1 MNPASANDGAF
12 IATTYFDD
20 PVGYVRDV
28 LQAEPDIWQVE
39 ALTAVKENK
48 RFAASSGHGVG
59 KTAYVAW
66 VIHWFISTRPNPQIV
81 VTANTKNQLDS
92 KTWRELSKWNQ
103 KALNGH
109 WFEVKATRM
118 ELRDAPETW
127 FASAIP
133 WTEHN
138 SESFAGTHE
147 EHVLIIFDEASAIAD
162 IIWDVSE
169 GAMTTAG
176 ARWVALGN
184 PTKNTGRFREC
195 WGRFRHRWHTM
206 KIDSRTAKM
215 ADQAQIAEWIADYG
229 EDSDFVRVRVKG
241 EFPKSSSAQLVSS
254 SLVDAAKLY
263 KAVGFEKLPLILGV
277 DVARF
282 GDDQTVICARRG
294 RKVYPLSKFR
304 ELDTMQVA
312 GQVAA
317 AIKKLNPA
325 LVNIDIGAMGAGVVD
340 RLREQGFDVRG
351 VNFGGEPIDKLKY
364 ANKRAEMWGEM
375 NEWLGEGGE
384 LPDDY
389 ELQQDLIGPE
399 YSYTSSQQLLLE
411 KKESM
416 KKRGLPSPD
425 CGDALALTF
434 ASPIS
439 ATATNHQPIEQ
450 IVPDENGIYF

>member
-1 MNPASANDGAF
+1 MKHESANDGVF
-12 IATTYFDD
+12 IAAMYFND

-28 LQAEPDIWQVE
+28 LQAEPDTWQILALE
-39 ALTAVKENK
+39 AVRDNK
-48 RFAASSGHGVG
+48 RVAGASGHGIG
-59 KTAYVAW
+59 KTAFVAW
-66 VIHWFISTRPNPQIV
+66 IVHWFMATRPNPQVV

-92 KTWRELSKWNQ
+92 KTWRELAKWNQ

-118 ELRDAPETW
+118 ELKDSPATW
-127 FASAIP
+127 FATAIP

-147 EHVLIIFDEASAIAD
+147 EHVLIVFDEASAIAD
-162 IIWDVSE
+162 VIWDVSE

-176 ARWVALGN
+176 SRWVVLGN
-184 PTKNTGRFREC
+184 PTRNTGRFREC

-206 KIDSRTAKM
+206 QVDSRKAKM
-215 ADQAQIAEWIADYG
+215 ADQTQIAEWIADYG

-254 SLVDAAKLY
+254 EHVDAAVTY
-263 KAVGFEKLPLILGV
+263 RAVGFEKLPLILGV

-294 RKVYPLSKFR
+294 RKVYALEKYR

-312 GQVAA
+312 GHVAA
-317 AIKKLNPA
+317 AIKKLKPA

-351 VNFGGEPIDKLKY
+351 INFGASPTDKVKY

-375 NEWLGEGGE
+375 AAWLKEAAE
-384 LPDDY
+384 IPDDQ
-389 ELQQDLIGPE
+389 ELKQDLIGPE
-399 YSYTSSQQLLLE
+399 YTYTSSQQLLLE

-416 KKRGLPSPD
+416 KRRGLPSPD
-425 CGDALALTF
+425 CADALALTF
-434 ASPIS
+434 ASPVSDQQANTEIY
-439 ATATNHQPIEQ
+439 QPE
-450 IVPDENGIYF
+450 PDQDGLYF

>member
-1 MNPASANDGAF
+1 MPNEAEDGLF
-12 IATTYFDD
+12 IASTYFED

-28 LQAEPDIWQVE
+28 LQAEPDTWQIE
-39 ALTAVKENK
+39 ALNAVRDNK
-48 RFAASSGHGVG
+48 RVAGASGHGIG
-59 KTAYVAW
+59 KTAFVAW
-66 VIHWFISTRPNPQIV
+66 IIHWFMATRPNPQVV

-92 KTWRELSKWNQ
+92 KTWRELAKWNQ

-118 ELRDAPETW
+118 ELKDSPETW

-147 EHVLIIFDEASAIAD
+147 EHVLVVFDEASAIAD
-162 IIWDVSE
+162 VIWDVVE
-169 GAMTTAG
+169 GAMTTPG

-184 PTKNTGRFREC
+184 PTRNTGRFREC

-206 KIDSRTAKM
+206 QVDSRKAKM
-215 ADQAQIAEWIADYG
+215 ADQTQIAEWIADYG

-241 EFPKSSSAQLVSS
+241 EFPKSSSAQLISS
-254 SLVDAAKLY
+254 ALVDAAVEY
-263 KAVGFEKLPLILGV
+263 KAVGYEKLPLILGV

-312 GQVAA
+312 GHVAA
-317 AIKKLNPA
+317 AIKTLKPA

-340 RLREQGFDVRG
+340 RLREQGYDVRG
-351 VNFGGEPIDKLKY
+351 VNFGGQPVDKIKF
-364 ANKRAEMWGEM
+364 ANKRAEMWGDAL
-375 NEWLGEGGE
+375 EWLKEGGD

-389 ELQQDLIGPE
+389 ELKQDLIGPE

-416 KKRGLPSPD
+416 KRRGLSSPD
-425 CGDALALTF
+425 CADAFALTF
-434 ASPIS
+434 AAAVSD
-439 ATATNHQPIEQ
+439 TAGYPAIEQ
-450 IVPDENGIYF
+450 LQPDQDGIYF

>member
-1 MNPASANDGAF
+1 MPNGAEDGLF
-12 IATTYFDD
+12 IASTYFED

-28 LQAEPDIWQVE
+28 LQAEPDTWQIE
-39 ALTAVKENK
+39 ALNAVRDHK
-48 RFAASSGHGVG
+48 RVAGASGHGIG
-59 KTAYVAW
+59 KTAFVAW
-66 VIHWFISTRPNPQIV
+66 IIHWFMATRPNPQVV

-92 KTWRELSKWNQ
+92 KTWRELAKWNQ

-118 ELRDAPETW
+118 ELKDSPETW

-147 EHVLIIFDEASAIAD
+147 EHVLVVFDEASAIAD
-162 IIWDVSE
+162 VIWDVVE
-169 GAMTTAG
+169 GAMTTPG

-184 PTKNTGRFREC
+184 PTRNTGRFREC

-206 KIDSRTAKM
+206 QVDSRKAKM
-215 ADQAQIAEWIADYG
+215 ADQTQIAEWIADYG

-241 EFPKSSSAQLVSS
+241 EFPKSSSAQLISS
-254 SLVDAAKLY
+254 ALVDAAVEY
-263 KAVGFEKLPLILGV
+263 KAVGYEKLPLILGV

-282 GDDQTVICARRG
+282 GDDQSVICARRG

-312 GQVAA
+312 GHVAA
-317 AIKKLNPA
+317 AIRTLKPA

-340 RLREQGFDVRG
+340 RLREQGYDVRG
-351 VNFGGEPIDKLKY
+351 VNFGGQPVDKIKF
-364 ANKRAEMWGEM
+364 ANKRAEMWGEAL
-375 NEWLGEGGE
+375 EWLKEGGD

-389 ELQQDLIGPE
+389 ELKQDLIGPE

-416 KKRGLPSPD
+416 KRRGLSSPD
-425 CGDALALTF
+425 CADAFALTF
-434 ASPIS
+434 AAAVSD
-439 ATATNHQPIEQ
+439 TAGYPAIEQ
-450 IVPDENGIYF
+450 VQPDQDGIYF

>member
-1 MNPASANDGAF
+1 MQPAVSDGF
-12 IATTYFDD
+12 YIASQYFAD

-28 LQAEPDIWQVE
+28 LQAEPDEWQIK
-39 ALTAVKENK
+39 ALNAVRDEK
-48 RFAASSGHGVG
+48 RVAGASGHGIG
-59 KTAYVAW
+59 KTAFVAW
-66 VIHWFISTRPNPQIV
+66 IIHWFMATRPHPQVV

-92 KTWRELSKWNQ
+92 KTWRELAKWNQ
-103 KALNGH
+103 RALNGH

-118 ELRDAPETW
+118 ELKDSPDTW

-147 EHVLIIFDEASAIAD
+147 EHVLIVFDEASAIAD
-162 IIWDVSE
+162 IIWDVVE

-184 PTKNTGRFREC
+184 PTRNTGRFREC

-206 KIDSRTAKM
+206 QVDSRNAKM
-215 ADQAQIAEWIADYG
+215 ADQAQIKEWIADYG

-241 EFPKSSSAQLVSS
+241 EFPKSSSAQLISS
-254 SLVDAAKLY
+254 AHVDAAMLY
-263 KAVGFEKLPLILGV
+263 KAVGYEKLPLIIGV

-312 GQVAA
+312 GQVAKV
-317 AIKKLNPA
+317 ILKQKPA

-351 VNFGGEPIDKLKY
+351 INFGGEPTDKVKY
-364 ANKRAEMWGEM
+364 ANKRAEMWGETAA
-375 NEWLGEGGE
+375 WLKEGGE
-384 LPDDY
+384 LPDDQ
-389 ELQQDLIGPE
+389 ELRQDLIGPE

-411 KKESM
+411 KKEAM
-416 KKRGLPSPD
+416 KRRGLSSPD
-425 CGDALALTF
+425 CADALALTF
-434 ASPIS
+434 ASPVLD
-439 ATATNHQPIEQ
+439 TAGYGEIQQAQPDQ
-450 IVPDENGIYF
+450 DGLYF

>member
-1 MNPASANDGAF
+1 MPLETAGDGAY
-12 IATTYFDD
+12 IATKYYAD

-28 LQAEPDIWQVE
+28 LQAEPDVWQLE
-39 ALTAVKENK
+39 ALETVQNK
-48 RFAASSGHGVG
+48 KRMAAASGHGIG
-59 KTAYVAW
+59 KTAFVAW
-66 VIHWFISTRPNPQIV
+66 VVHWFMATRPHPQVV

-92 KTWRELSKWNQ
+92 KTWRELAKWNQ

-118 ELRDAPETW
+118 EMKSSPDTW

-147 EHVLIIFDEASAIAD
+147 DHVLVVFDEASAIAD
-162 IIWDVSE
+162 VIWDVVE

-184 PTKNTGRFREC
+184 PTRNTGRFREC
-195 WGRFRHRWHTM
+195 FGRFRHRWTTM
-206 KIDSRTAKM
+206 QVDSRQAKM
-215 ADQAQIAEWIADYG
+215 ADKTQIAEWIADYG

-241 EFPKSSSAQLVSS
+241 EFPRAASNQLIGSD
-254 SLVDAAKLY
+254 LIEAATKY
-263 KAVGFEKLPLILGV
+263 TAEGFEKLPLIVGV

-282 GDDQTVICARRG
+282 GDDQTVICSRRG
-294 RKVYPLSKFR
+294 RKVYPLVKYR

-312 GQVAA
+312 GHIANL
-317 AIKKLNPA
+317 INEKKPA

-351 VNFGGEPIDKLKY
+351 VNFGSSPTNKAKY
-364 ANKRAEMWGEM
+364 YNKRAEMWGEM
-375 NEWLGEGGE
+375 AEWFKECGEI
-384 LPDDY
+384 PDDQD
-389 ELQQDLIGPE
+389 LKSDLIGPE
-399 YSYTSSQQLLLE
+399 YSFTSSQQLQLE

-416 KKRGLPSPD
+416 KRRGLPSPD
-425 CGDALALTF
+425 CADALALTF
-434 ASPIS
+434 AAPVS
-439 ATATNHQPIEQ
+439 ATAAYTEIEQ
-450 IVPDENGIYF
+450 PEPDQDGLWF

>member
-1 MNPASANDGAF
+1 
-12 IATTYFDD
+12 
-20 PVGYVRDV
+20 V
-28 LQAEPDIWQVE
+28 LQAEPDTWQIE
-39 ALTAVKENK
+39 ALNAVRDNK
-48 RFAASSGHGVG
+48 RVAGASGHGIG
-59 KTAYVAW
+59 KTAFVAW
-66 VIHWFISTRPNPQIV
+66 IIHWFMATRPNPQVV

-92 KTWRELSKWNQ
+92 KTWRELAKWNQ

-118 ELRDAPETW
+118 ELKDSPETW

-147 EHVLIIFDEASAIAD
+147 EHVLVVFDEASAIAD
-162 IIWDVSE
+162 VIWDVVE
-169 GAMTTAG
+169 GAMTTPG

-184 PTKNTGRFREC
+184 PTRNTGRFREC

-206 KIDSRTAKM
+206 QVDSRKAKM
-215 ADQAQIAEWIADYG
+215 ADQTQIAEWIADYG

-254 SLVDAAKLY
+254 ALVDAAIEY
-263 KAVGFEKLPLILGV
+263 KAVGYEKLPLILGV

-312 GQVAA
+312 GHVAA
-317 AIKKLNPA
+317 AIKTLKPA

-340 RLREQGFDVRG
+340 RLREQGYDVRG
-351 VNFGGEPIDKLKY
+351 VNFGGQPVDKIKF
-364 ANKRAEMWGEM
+364 ANKRAEMWGEAL
-375 NEWLGEGGE
+375 EWLKEGGD

-389 ELQQDLIGPE
+389 ELKQDLIGPE

-416 KKRGLPSPD
+416 KRRGLSSPD
-425 CGDALALTF
+425 CADAFALTF
-434 ASPIS
+434 AAAVADAAGYPSLDQI
-439 ATATNHQPIEQ
+439 QPDQ
-450 IVPDENGIYF
+450 DGIYF

>member
-1 MNPASANDGAF
+1 MQPSNDGAY
-12 IATTYFDD
+12 IASTYFQD

-28 LQAEPDIWQVE
+28 LQAEPDTWQVE
-39 ALTAVKENK
+39 ALNAVRDNK
-48 RFAASSGHGVG
+48 RVAGASGHGIG
-59 KTAYVAW
+59 KTAFVAW
-66 VIHWFISTRPNPQIV
+66 IIHWFMATRPNPQVV

-92 KTWRELSKWNQ
+92 KTWRELAKWNQ

-118 ELRDAPETW
+118 ELRDSPETW

-147 EHVLIIFDEASAIAD
+147 EHVLIVFDEASAIAD
-162 IIWDVSE
+162 VIWDVVE

-184 PTKNTGRFREC
+184 PTRNTGRFREC

-206 KIDSRTAKM
+206 QVDSRTAKM
-215 ADQAQIAEWIADYG
+215 ADQTQIDEWIADYG

-241 EFPKSSSAQLVSS
+241 EFPKSSSAQLISTAW
-254 SLVDAAKLY
+254 VDDAVKY
-263 KAVGFEKLPLILGV
+263 RAVGFEKLPLILGV

-304 ELDTMQVA
+304 EQDTMQVA
-312 GQVAA
+312 GHVAA
-317 AIKKLNPA
+317 AIKALKPT

-351 VNFGGEPIDKLKY
+351 VNFGSEPTDKVKY
-364 ANKRAEMWGEM
+364 ANKRAEMWGETA
-375 NEWLGEGGE
+375 NWLKEGGE
-384 LPDDY
+384 IPDDY
-389 ELQQDLIGPE
+389 ELKQDLIGPE

-416 KKRGLPSPD
+416 KRRGLSSPD
-425 CGDALALTF
+425 CADALALTF
-434 ASPIS
+434 AAPVT
-439 ATATNHQPIEQ
+439 ATAAYNELQQAEPNA
-450 IVPDENGIYF
+450 DGFYF

>member
-1 MNPASANDGAF
+1 MPHAPEGDGAF
-12 IATTYFDD
+12 IALTYFSD

-28 LQAEPDIWQVE
+28 LQAEPDTWQID
-39 ALTAVKENK
+39 ALNAVRDNK
-48 RFAASSGHGVG
+48 RVAGASGHGIG
-59 KTAYVAW
+59 KTAFVAW
-66 VIHWFISTRPNPQIV
+66 IIHWFMATRPNPQVV

-92 KTWRELSKWNQ
+92 KTWRELAKWNQ

-118 ELRDAPETW
+118 ELKDSPDTW

-147 EHVLIIFDEASAIAD
+147 EHVLVVFDEASAIAD
-162 IIWDVSE
+162 VIWDVVE
-169 GAMTTAG
+169 GAMTTPG

-184 PTKNTGRFREC
+184 PTRNTGRFREC

-206 KIDSRTAKM
+206 QVDSRTAKM
-215 ADQAQIAEWIADYG
+215 ADQTQIKEWIADYG

-241 EFPKSSSAQLVSS
+241 EFPKSSSSQLISS
-254 SLVDAAKLY
+254 AIVDAAIAY
-263 KAVGFEKLPLILGV
+263 KAVGFEKLPLIIGV

-317 AIKKLNPA
+317 VIKSMKPA

-340 RLREQGFDVRG
+340 RLREQGYEIRG
-351 VNFGGEPIDKLKY
+351 VNFGGEPVDKVKY

-375 NEWLGEGGE
+375 GKWLKEAGEI
-384 LPDDY
+384 PDDY
-389 ELQQDLIGPE
+389 ELKQDLIGPE

-416 KKRGLPSPD
+416 KRRGLSSPD
-425 CGDALALTF
+425 CADALALTF
-434 ASPIS
+434 AAPVSETL
-439 ATATNHQPIEQ
+439 AVGDFEQ
-450 IVPDENGIYF
+450 HEPNADGFYF

>member
-1 MNPASANDGAF
+1 MPDAVSDGAY
-12 IATTYFDD
+12 IAGAYFDN

-28 LQAEPDIWQVE
+28 LQAEPDTWQIE
-39 ALTAVKENK
+39 ALNAVRDNK
-48 RFAASSGHGVG
+48 RVAGASGHGIG
-59 KTAYVAW
+59 KTAFVAW
-66 VIHWFISTRPNPQIV
+66 IVHWFMATRPHPQVV

-92 KTWRELSKWNQ
+92 KTWRELAKWNQ
-103 KALNGH
+103 RALNGH

-118 ELRDAPETW
+118 ELKDSPETW

-147 EHVLIIFDEASAIAD
+147 EHVLIVFDEASAIAD
-162 IIWDVSE
+162 VIWDVVE

-184 PTKNTGRFREC
+184 PTRNTGRFREC
-195 WGRFRHRWHTM
+195 WGRFRHRWTAFQV
-206 KIDSRTAKM
+206 DSRNAKM
-215 ADQAQIAEWIADYG
+215 ADQAQIKEWIADYG

-254 SLVDAAKLY
+254 DHVDAATKY

-294 RKVYPLSKFR
+294 RKVYALNKYR
-304 ELDTMQVA
+304 EQDTMQVA
-312 GQVAA
+312 GHVAA
-317 AIKKLNPA
+317 AMKSLKPS

-351 VNFGGEPIDKLKY
+351 INFGGMPTDKVKY

-375 NEWLGEGGE
+375 ADWLKEGGE
-384 LPDDY
+384 IPDDH
-389 ELQQDLIGPE
+389 ELRQDLIGPE

-411 KKESM
+411 KKETM
-416 KKRGLPSPD
+416 KRRGLSSPD

-434 ASPIS
+434 ASLVS
-439 ATATNHQPIEQ
+439 DTATYGELQQRE
-450 IVPDENGIYF
+450 PDADGMYF

>member
-1 MNPASANDGAF
+1 MQPGANDGEF
-12 IATTYFDD
+12 IALTYFAD

-28 LQAEPDIWQVE
+28 LQAEPDVWQIE
-39 ALTAVKENK
+39 ALNAVRDNK
-48 RFAASSGHGVG
+48 RVAGASGHGIG
-59 KTAYVAW
+59 KTAFVAW
-66 VIHWFISTRPNPQIV
+66 IIHWFMATRPNPQVV

-92 KTWRELSKWNQ
+92 KTWRELAKWNQ

-118 ELRDAPETW
+118 ELKDSPETW

-147 EHVLIIFDEASAIAD
+147 EHVLVVFDEASAIAD
-162 IIWDVSE
+162 VIWDVVE
-169 GAMTTAG
+169 GAMTTPG

-184 PTKNTGRFREC
+184 PTRNTGRFREC

-206 KIDSRTAKM
+206 QVDSRKAKM
-215 ADQAQIAEWIADYG
+215 ADQTQIKEWIADYG

-241 EFPKSSSAQLVSS
+241 EFPKSSSAQLISTA
-254 SLVDAAKLY
+254 LVEAAVKY

-312 GQVAA
+312 GHVAA
-317 AIKKLNPA
+317 AIKDLKPS

-340 RLREQGFDVRG
+340 RLREQGFEVRG
-351 VNFGGEPIDKLKY
+351 VNFGGEPTDKIKF
-364 ANKRAEMWGEM
+364 ANKRAEMWGQAL
-375 NEWLGEGGE
+375 NWLKEGGE

-389 ELQQDLIGPE
+389 ELRQDLIGPE

-416 KKRGLPSPD
+416 KRRGLSSPD
-425 CGDALALTF
+425 CADAFALTF
-434 ASPIS
+434 ASPVTDTL
-439 ATATNHQPIEQ
+439 AMAPLYQPE
-450 IVPDENGIYF
+450 PDSDGIYF

>member
-1 MNPASANDGAF
+1 MPTEANDGVF
-12 IATTYFDD
+12 IASTYFTD

-28 LQAEPDIWQVE
+28 LQAEPDTWQID
-39 ALTAVKENK
+39 ALNAVRDNK
-48 RFAASSGHGVG
+48 RVAGASGHGIG
-59 KTAYVAW
+59 KTAFVAW
-66 VIHWFISTRPNPQIV
+66 IIHWFMATRPNPQVV

-92 KTWRELSKWNQ
+92 KTWRELAKWNQ

-118 ELRDAPETW
+118 ELKDSPETW

-147 EHVLIIFDEASAIAD
+147 EHVLVVFDEASAIAD
-162 IIWDVSE
+162 VIWDVVE
-169 GAMTTAG
+169 GAMTTPG

-184 PTKNTGRFREC
+184 PTRNTGRFREC

-206 KIDSRTAKM
+206 QVDSRKAKM
-215 ADQAQIAEWIADYG
+215 ADQTQIKEWIADYG

-241 EFPKSSSAQLVSS
+241 EFPKSSSAQLISTA
-254 SLVDAAKLY
+254 LVEAAVAY

-294 RKVYPLSKFR
+294 RKVYPLMKHR

-312 GQVAA
+312 GKVAA
-317 AIKKLNPA
+317 AIKELKPS

-340 RLREQGFDVRG
+340 RLREQGFEVRG
-351 VNFGGEPIDKLKY
+351 VNFGGEPVDKIKY
-364 ANKRAEMWGEM
+364 ANKRAEMWGETL
-375 NEWLGEGGE
+375 EWLKEGGE
-384 LPDDY
+384 IPDDY
-389 ELQQDLIGPE
+389 ELRQDLIGPE

-416 KKRGLPSPD
+416 KRRGLSSPD
-425 CGDALALTF
+425 CADAFALTF
-434 ASPIS
+434 ASPVTDTL
-439 ATATNHQPIEQ
+439 AMAPLHQPE
-450 IVPDENGIYF
+450 PDQDGIYF

>member
-1 MNPASANDGAF
+1 MPNEAEDGLF
-12 IATTYFDD
+12 IASTYFED

-28 LQAEPDIWQVE
+28 LQAEPDTWQIE
-39 ALTAVKENK
+39 ALNAVRDNK
-48 RFAASSGHGVG
+48 RVAGASGHGIG
-59 KTAYVAW
+59 KTAFVAW
-66 VIHWFISTRPNPQIV
+66 IIHWFMATRPNPQVV

-92 KTWRELSKWNQ
+92 KTWRELAKWNQ

-118 ELRDAPETW
+118 ELKDSPETW

-147 EHVLIIFDEASAIAD
+147 EHVLVVFDEASAIAD
-162 IIWDVSE
+162 VIWDVVE
-169 GAMTTAG
+169 GAMTTPG

-184 PTKNTGRFREC
+184 PTRNTGRFREC

-206 KIDSRTAKM
+206 QVDSRKAKM
-215 ADQAQIAEWIADYG
+215 ADQTQIAEWIADYG

-241 EFPKSSSAQLVSS
+241 EFPKSSSAQLISS
-254 SLVDAAKLY
+254 ALVEAAIEY
-263 KAVGFEKLPLILGV
+263 KAVGYEKLPLILGV

-312 GQVAA
+312 GHVAA
-317 AIKKLNPA
+317 AMKTMKPA

-340 RLREQGFDVRG
+340 RLREQGYDVRG
-351 VNFGGEPIDKLKY
+351 VNFGGQPVDKIKF
-364 ANKRAEMWGEM
+364 ANKRAEMWGDAL
-375 NEWLGEGGE
+375 EWLKEGGD

-389 ELQQDLIGPE
+389 ELKQDLIGPE

-416 KKRGLPSPD
+416 KRRGLSSPD
-425 CGDALALTF
+425 CADAFALTF
-434 ASPIS
+434 AAAVSD
-439 ATATNHQPIEQ
+439 TAGYPAIEQ
-450 IVPDENGIYF
+450 LQPDQDGIYF

>member
-1 MNPASANDGAF
+1 MPLLNNDGAY
-12 IATTYFDD
+12 IAATYYTD

-28 LQAEPDIWQVE
+28 LQVEPDTWQIE
-39 ALTAVKENK
+39 ALEDVRDNK
-48 RFAASSGHGVG
+48 RVARASGHGIG
-59 KTAYVAW
+59 KTAFVAW
-66 VIHWFISTRPNPQIV
+66 VVHWFMATRPNPQVV

-92 KTWRELSKWNQ
+92 KTWRELAKWNQ
-103 KALNGH
+103 KSLNGE

-118 ELRDAPETW
+118 ELKSSPETW

-147 EHVLIIFDEASAIAD
+147 EHVLIVFDEASAIAD
-162 IIWDVSE
+162 IIWDVVE

-184 PTKNTGRFREC
+184 PTRNTGRFREC
-195 WGRFRHRWHTM
+195 WGRFRHRWHTRQV
-206 KIDSRTAKM
+206 DSRNAKM
-215 ADQAQIAEWIADYG
+215 ADQTQIAEWIADYG
-229 EDSDFVRVRVKG
+229 DDSDFVRVRVKG
-241 EFPKSSSAQLVSS
+241 EFPKSSSAQLISS
-254 SLVDAAKLY
+254 DHVDAATKY
-263 KAVGFEKLPLILGV
+263 KAVRFENLPLILGV

-317 AIKKLNPA
+317 IIKSLKPA

-351 VNFGGEPIDKLKY
+351 INFGGQPTDKIKY

-375 NEWLGEGGE
+375 AAWLKESGEI
-384 LPDDY
+384 PDDY
-389 ELQQDLIGPE
+389 ELKQDLIGPE
-399 YSYTSSQQLLLE
+399 YTYTSSQQLLLE
-411 KKESM
+411 KKENM
-416 KKRGLPSPD
+416 KRRGLPSPD
-425 CGDALALTF
+425 CADALALTF
-434 ASPIS
+434 ASLVTDTYTYGDFQQ
-439 ATATNHQPIEQ
+439 ATA
-450 IVPDENGIYF
+450 DADGLFF

>member
-1 MNPASANDGAF
+1 MQPANDGAY
-12 IATTYFDD
+12 IATTYFQD

-28 LQAEPDIWQVE
+28 LQAEPDTWQVE
-39 ALTAVKENK
+39 ALNAVRDNK
-48 RFAASSGHGVG
+48 RVAGASGHGIG
-59 KTAYVAW
+59 KTAFVAW
-66 VIHWFISTRPNPQIV
+66 IIHWFMATRPNPQVV

-92 KTWRELSKWNQ
+92 KTWRELAKWNQ

-118 ELRDAPETW
+118 ELRDSPTTW

-147 EHVLIIFDEASAIAD
+147 EHVLIVFDEASAIAD
-162 IIWDVSE
+162 VIWDVVE

-184 PTKNTGRFREC
+184 PTRNTGRFREC

-206 KIDSRTAKM
+206 QVDSRTAKM
-215 ADQAQIAEWIADYG
+215 ADQTQISEWIADYG

-241 EFPKSSSAQLVSS
+241 EFPKSSSAQLISS
-254 SLVDAAKLY
+254 AWVDDAVKY
-263 KAVGFEKLPLILGV
+263 RAVGFEKLPLILGV

-312 GQVAA
+312 GYVAA
-317 AIKKLNPA
+317 CIKELKPA

-351 VNFGGEPIDKLKY
+351 VNFGGEPTDKTKY
-364 ANKRAEMWGEM
+364 ANKRAEMWGETA
-375 NEWLGEGGE
+375 NWLKEGGE
-384 LPDDY
+384 IPDDY
-389 ELQQDLIGPE
+389 ELKQDLIGPE
-399 YSYTSSQQLLLE
+399 YSYTSNQQLLLE

-416 KKRGLPSPD
+416 KRRGLSSPD
-425 CGDALALTF
+425 CADALALTF
-434 ASPIS
+434 AAPVS
-439 ATATNHQPIEQ
+439 ATASYGEIQQAEPNA
-450 IVPDENGIYF
+450 DGFYF

>member
-1 MNPASANDGAF
+1 MKHESAADGAF
-12 IATTYFDD
+12 IATAYFAD

-28 LQAEPDIWQVE
+28 LQVEPDEWQMQ
-39 ALTAVKENK
+39 ALQAVRDNK
-48 RFAASSGHGVG
+48 RCAVASGHGIG
-59 KTAYVAW
+59 KTAFVAW
-66 VIHWFISTRPNPQIV
+66 IIHWFIATRPNPQIV

-92 KTWRELSKWNQ
+92 KTWRELAKWNQ

-118 ELRDAPETW
+118 ELKDSPETW

-147 EHVLIIFDEASAIAD
+147 EHVLVVFDEASAIAD
-162 IIWDVSE
+162 VIWDVSE

-176 ARWVALGN
+176 AHWVALGN

-206 KIDSRTAKM
+206 QIDSRKAKM

-241 EFPKSSSAQLVSS
+241 EFPKSSSAQLVSNEY
-254 SLVDAAKLY
+254 VDAAVKY
-263 KAVGFEKLPLILGV
+263 TAVGYEKLPLVLGV

-294 RKVYPLSKFR
+294 RMVYALSKFR

-317 AIKKLNPA
+317 VIKSLKPA

-351 VNFGGEPIDKLKY
+351 VNFGGSPTDKIKY

-375 NEWLGEGGE
+375 AAWLKEGGHI
-384 LPDDY
+384 PDDQ
-389 ELQQDLIGPE
+389 ELRQDLIGPE

-425 CGDALALTF
+425 CADALALTF
-434 ASPIS
+434 AALVTDS
-439 ATATNHQPIEQ
+439 ASYGEIAQPE
-450 IVPDENGIYF
+450 PDQDGIYF

>member
-1 MNPASANDGAF
+1 MPTENNDGAY
-12 IATTYFDD
+12 IAEKYFSD

-28 LQAEPDIWQVE
+28 LQAEPDTWQAE
-39 ALTAVKENK
+39 ALEAVRDHK
-48 RFAASSGHGVG
+48 RFAVASGHGIG
-59 KTAYVAW
+59 KTAFVAW
-66 VIHWFISTRPNPQIV
+66 IVHWFISTRPNPQIV
-81 VTANTKNQLDS
+81 VTANTKNQLDT
-92 KTWRELSKWNQ
+92 KTWRELAKWNQ

-118 ELRDAPETW
+118 ELRDSPETW

-147 EHVLIIFDEASAIAD
+147 EHVLIVFDEASAIAD

-176 ARWVALGN
+176 ARWIALGN

-195 WGRFRHRWHTM
+195 FGRFKHRWHT
-206 KIDSRTAKM
+206 KQIDSRTAKM
-215 ADQAQIAEWIADYG
+215 ADQKQIKEWIADYG

-241 EFPKSSSAQLVSS
+241 EFPKSSSAQLISS
-254 SLVDAAKLY
+254 ADVEAATQY
-263 KAVGFEKLPLILGV
+263 KATGYEKLPLILGV

-312 GQVAA
+312 GHVAA
-317 AIKKLNPA
+317 AITKLKPR
-325 LVNIDIGAMGAGVVD
+325 LVNIDVGAMGAGVVD
-340 RLREQGFDVRG
+340 RLREQGYDVRAI
-351 VNFGGEPIDKLKY
+351 NFGGSPTDKVKY

-375 NEWLGEGGE
+375 AEWLKDGGE
-384 LPDDY
+384 IPDDY
-389 ELQQDLIGPE
+389 ELKQDLIGPE
-399 YSYTSSQQLLLE
+399 YSYTSAQQLMLE
-411 KKESM
+411 KKEVM
-416 KKRGLPSPD
+416 KKRGLSSPD
-425 CGDALALTF
+425 CADALALTF
-434 ASPIS
+434 AAPVS
-439 ATATNHQPIEQ
+439 ATAEYNTEIIANP
-450 IVPDENGIYF
+450 PDADGLYF

>member
-1 MNPASANDGAF
+1 MPNGAEDGLF
-12 IATTYFDD
+12 IASTYFED

-28 LQAEPDIWQVE
+28 LQAEPDTWQIE
-39 ALTAVKENK
+39 ALNAVRDHK
-48 RFAASSGHGVG
+48 RVAGASGHGIG
-59 KTAYVAW
+59 KTAFVAW
-66 VIHWFISTRPNPQIV
+66 IIHWFMATRPNPQVV

-92 KTWRELSKWNQ
+92 KTWRELAKWNQ

-118 ELRDAPETW
+118 ELKDSPETW

-147 EHVLIIFDEASAIAD
+147 EHVLVVFDEASAIAD
-162 IIWDVSE
+162 VIWDVVE
-169 GAMTTAG
+169 GAMTTPG

-184 PTKNTGRFREC
+184 PTRNTGRFREC

-206 KIDSRTAKM
+206 QVDSRKAKM
-215 ADQAQIAEWIADYG
+215 ADQTQIAEWIADYG

-241 EFPKSSSAQLVSS
+241 EFPKSSSAQLISS
-254 SLVDAAKLY
+254 ALVDAAVDY
-263 KAVGFEKLPLILGV
+263 KAVGYEKLPLILGV

-312 GQVAA
+312 GHVAT
-317 AIKKLNPA
+317 AIRTLKPA

-340 RLREQGFDVRG
+340 RLREQGYDVRG
-351 VNFGGEPIDKLKY
+351 VNFGGQPVDKIKF
-364 ANKRAEMWGEM
+364 ANKRAEMWGDAL
-375 NEWLGEGGE
+375 EWLKEGGD

-389 ELQQDLIGPE
+389 ELKQDLIGPE

-416 KKRGLPSPD
+416 KRRGLSSPD
-425 CGDALALTF
+425 CADAFALTF
-434 ASPIS
+434 AAAVSD
-439 ATATNHQPIEQ
+439 TAGYPAIEQ
-450 IVPDENGIYF
+450 VQPDQDGIYF

>member
-1 MNPASANDGAF
+1 MSSASPGDGAY
-12 IATTYFDD
+12 IALTYFAD

-28 LQAEPDIWQVE
+28 LQAEPDEWQSQ
-39 ALTAVKENK
+39 ALQAVRDNK
-48 RFAASSGHGVG
+48 RCAVASGHGIG
-59 KTAYVAW
+59 KTAFVAW
-66 VIHWFISTRPNPQIV
+66 IIHWFIATRPNPQIV

-92 KTWRELSKWNQ
+92 KTWRELAKWNQ
-103 KALNGH
+103 KALNGA

-118 ELRDAPETW
+118 EMKSSPETW

-147 EHVLIIFDEASAIAD
+147 EHVLIVFDEASAIAD
-162 IIWDVSE
+162 VIWDVSE

-195 WGRFRHRWHTM
+195 WGRFRHRWNTM
-206 KIDSRTAKM
+206 QIDSRKAKM
-215 ADQAQIAEWIADYG
+215 ADKAQIAEWIADYG

-241 EFPKSSSAQLVSS
+241 EFPKSSSAQLIPTD
-254 SLVDAAKLY
+254 LVDDAVKY
-263 KAVGFEKLPLILGV
+263 RAVGFEKLPLVVGV

-317 AIKKLNPA
+317 VIKGMKPA
-325 LVNIDIGAMGAGVVD
+325 LVNIDVGAMGAGVVD
-340 RLREQGFDVRG
+340 RLREQGYDVRA
-351 VNFGGEPIDKLKY
+351 VNFGSAPVDRIKY

-375 NEWLGEGGE
+375 AAWFKEGGE
-384 LPDDY
+384 IPDDSD
-389 ELQQDLIGPE
+389 LRQDLIGPE

-411 KKESM
+411 KKEHM
-416 KKRGLPSPD
+416 KARGLPSPD
-425 CGDALALTF
+425 CADALALTF
-434 ASPIS
+434 AAPVSD
-439 ATATNHQPIEQ
+439 TAAVREIEQ
-450 IVPDENGIYF
+450 PQPDSDGIYF

>member
-1 MNPASANDGAF
+1 MSSAKGDGAY
-12 IATTYFDD
+12 IASTYFND

-28 LQAEPDIWQVE
+28 LQAEPDEWQAE
-39 ALTAVKENK
+39 ALQAVRDNK
-48 RFAASSGHGVG
+48 RCAVASGHGIG
-59 KTAYVAW
+59 KTAFVAW
-66 VIHWFISTRPNPQIV
+66 IIHWFISTRPNPQIV

-92 KTWRELSKWNQ
+92 KTWRELAKWNQ
-103 KALNGH
+103 KALNGD

-118 ELRDAPETW
+118 EMRSSPETW

-147 EHVLIIFDEASAIAD
+147 EHVLIVFDEASAIAD

-169 GAMTTAG
+169 GAMTTSG

-206 KIDSRTAKM
+206 QIDSRKAKM
-215 ADQAQIAEWIADYG
+215 ADKAQIAEWIADYG

-241 EFPKSSSAQLVSS
+241 EFPKSSSAQLIPTD
-254 SLVDAAKLY
+254 LVDAAVKY
-263 KAVGFEKLPLILGV
+263 KAVGFEKLPLVIGV

-312 GQVAA
+312 GHVAA
-317 AIKKLNPA
+317 VIKGMKPA
-325 LVNIDIGAMGAGVVD
+325 LVNIDVGAMGAGVVD
-340 RLREQGFDVRG
+340 RLREQGFDVRAI
-351 VNFGGEPIDKLKY
+351 NFGAAAVDKVKY

-375 NEWLGEGGE
+375 AAWLKEGGE
-384 LPDDY
+384 IPDDND
-389 ELQQDLIGPE
+389 LRQDLIGPE
-399 YSYTSSQQLLLE
+399 FSYTSNQQILLE

-416 KKRGLPSPD
+416 KRRGLASPD
-425 CGDALALTF
+425 CADALALTF
-434 ASPIS
+434 AAPVTD
-439 ATATNHQPIEQ
+439 TATYGELLQVQP
-450 IVPDENGIYF
+450 DNDGLYF

>member
-1 MNPASANDGAF
+1 MKSEAQADGFF
-12 IATTYFDD
+12 IAKTYFAD

-28 LQAEPDIWQVE
+28 LQAEPDTWQIE
-39 ALTAVKENK
+39 ALNAVRDNK
-48 RFAASSGHGVG
+48 RVAGASGHGIG
-59 KTAYVAW
+59 KTAFVAW
-66 VIHWFISTRPNPQIV
+66 IIHWFMATRPNPQVV

-92 KTWRELSKWNQ
+92 KTWRELAKWNQ

-118 ELRDAPETW
+118 ELKDSPETW

-147 EHVLIIFDEASAIAD
+147 EHVLVVFDEASAIAD
-162 IIWDVSE
+162 VIWDVVE
-169 GAMTTAG
+169 GAMTTPG

-184 PTKNTGRFREC
+184 PTRNTGRFREC

-206 KIDSRTAKM
+206 QVDSRKAKM
-215 ADQAQIAEWIADYG
+215 ADQTQIKEWIADYG

-241 EFPKSSSAQLVSS
+241 EFPKSSSAQLISTA
-254 SLVDAAKLY
+254 LVEAAVAY

-294 RKVYPLSKFR
+294 RKVYALMKHR

-312 GQVAA
+312 GKVAA
-317 AIKKLNPA
+317 AIKELKPS

-340 RLREQGFDVRG
+340 RLREQGFEVRG
-351 VNFGGEPIDKLKY
+351 VNFGGEPVDKVKY
-364 ANKRAEMWGEM
+364 ANKRAEMWGETL
-375 NEWLGEGGE
+375 EWLKEGGE
-384 LPDDY
+384 IPDDY
-389 ELQQDLIGPE
+389 ELRQDLIGPE

-416 KKRGLPSPD
+416 KRRGLSSPD
-425 CGDALALTF
+425 CADAFALTF
-434 ASPIS
+434 ASPVTDTL
-439 ATATNHQPIEQ
+439 AMAPLYQPE
-450 IVPDENGIYF
+450 PDQDGIYF

>member
-1 MNPASANDGAF
+1 MPNEAEDGLYIAS
-12 IATTYFDD
+12 TYFED

-28 LQAEPDIWQVE
+28 LQAEPDTWQIE
-39 ALTAVKENK
+39 ALNAVRDNK
-48 RFAASSGHGVG
+48 RVAGASGHGIG
-59 KTAYVAW
+59 KTAFVAW
-66 VIHWFISTRPNPQIV
+66 IIHWFMATRPNPQVV

-92 KTWRELSKWNQ
+92 KTWRELAKWNQ

-118 ELRDAPETW
+118 ELKDSPETW

-147 EHVLIIFDEASAIAD
+147 EHVLVVFDEASAIAD
-162 IIWDVSE
+162 VIWDVVE
-169 GAMTTAG
+169 GAMTTPG

-184 PTKNTGRFREC
+184 PTRNTGRFREC

-206 KIDSRTAKM
+206 QVDSRKAKM
-215 ADQAQIAEWIADYG
+215 ADQTQIAEWIADYG

-241 EFPKSSSAQLVSS
+241 EFPKSSSAQLISS
-254 SLVDAAKLY
+254 ALVDAAVEY
-263 KAVGFEKLPLILGV
+263 KAVGYEKLPLILGV

-312 GQVAA
+312 GHVAA
-317 AIKKLNPA
+317 AIKTLKPA

-340 RLREQGFDVRG
+340 RLREQGYDVRG
-351 VNFGGEPIDKLKY
+351 VNFGGQPVDKIKF
-364 ANKRAEMWGEM
+364 ANKRAEMWGDAL
-375 NEWLGEGGE
+375 EWLKEGGD

-389 ELQQDLIGPE
+389 ELKQDLIGPE

-416 KKRGLPSPD
+416 KRRGLSSPD
-425 CGDALALTF
+425 CADAFALTF
-434 ASPIS
+434 AAAVSD
-439 ATATNHQPIEQ
+439 TAGYPAIEQ
-450 IVPDENGIYF
+450 LQPDQDGIYF

>member
-1 MNPASANDGAF
+1 MSQGNDGLF
-12 IATTYFDD
+12 IASTYFDD

-28 LQAEPDIWQVE
+28 LQAEPDVWQVDALE
-39 ALTAVKENK
+39 AVRDNK
-48 RFAASSGHGVG
+48 RVAGASGHGIG
-59 KTAYVAW
+59 KTAFVAW
-66 VIHWFISTRPNPQIV
+66 IIHWFMATRPNPQVV

-92 KTWRELSKWNQ
+92 KTWRELAKWNQ
-103 KALNGH
+103 KARNGH

-118 ELRDAPETW
+118 ELKDSPETW

-147 EHVLIIFDEASAIAD
+147 EHVLIVFDEASAIAD
-162 IIWDVSE
+162 VIWDVVE

-184 PTKNTGRFREC
+184 PTRNTGRFREC

-206 KIDSRTAKM
+206 QIDSRTAKM
-215 ADQAQIAEWIADYG
+215 ADKTQINEWIADYG

-241 EFPKSSSAQLVSS
+241 EFPKSSSAQLISTA
-254 SLVDAAKLY
+254 LVDAAVEY
-263 KAVGFEKLPLILGV
+263 KAVGYEKLPLIIGV

-317 AIKKLNPA
+317 VIKSMKPA

-340 RLREQGFDVRG
+340 RLREQGFEVRG
-351 VNFGGEPIDKLKY
+351 INFGGEPTDKIKY

-375 NEWLGEGGE
+375 AAWLKEGGDI
-384 LPDDY
+384 PDDY
-389 ELQQDLIGPE
+389 ELKQDLIGPE

-411 KKESM
+411 KKENM
-416 KKRGLPSPD
+416 KRRGLPSPD
-425 CGDALALTF
+425 TADAFALTF
-434 ASPIS
+434 AAPVTDTQ
-439 ATATNHQPIEQ
+439 AYTDLQPME
-450 IVPDENGIYF
+450 PNSDGFYF

>member
-1 MNPASANDGAF
+1 MPTANNDGAY
-12 IATTYFDD
+12 IAEKYFSD

-28 LQAEPDIWQVE
+28 LQAEPDTWQGE
-39 ALTAVKENK
+39 ALEAVRDHK
-48 RFAASSGHGVG
+48 RFAVASGHGIG
-59 KTAYVAW
+59 KTAFVAW
-66 VIHWFISTRPNPQIV
+66 IVHWFISTRPNPQIV
-81 VTANTKNQLDS
+81 VTANTKNQLDT
-92 KTWRELSKWNQ
+92 KTWRELAKWNQ

-118 ELRDAPETW
+118 ELRDSPETW

-147 EHVLIIFDEASAIAD
+147 EHVLIVFDEASAIAD

-176 ARWVALGN
+176 ARWIALGN

-195 WGRFRHRWHTM
+195 WGRFKHRWHT
-206 KIDSRTAKM
+206 KQIDSRTAKM
-215 ADQAQIAEWIADYG
+215 ADQKQIKEWIADYG

-241 EFPKSSSAQLVSS
+241 EFPKSSSAQLISS
-254 SLVDAAKLY
+254 ADVEAAALY
-263 KAVGFEKLPLILGV
+263 KAAGYEKLPLILGV

-317 AIKKLNPA
+317 VIAKLKPR
-325 LVNIDIGAMGAGVVD
+325 LVNIDVGAMGAGVVD
-340 RLREQGFDVRG
+340 RLREQGYDVRG
-351 VNFGGEPIDKLKY
+351 VNFGGSPTDKVKY

-375 NEWLGEGGE
+375 AEWLKEGGE
-384 LPDDY
+384 IPDDY
-389 ELQQDLIGPE
+389 ELKQDLIGPE
-399 YSYTSSQQLLLE
+399 YSYTSAQQLLLE
-411 KKESM
+411 KKETM
-416 KKRGLPSPD
+416 KKRGLNSPD
-425 CGDALALTF
+425 CADALALTF
-434 ASPIS
+434 AAPVS
-439 ATATNHQPIEQ
+439 ATAEYNTEIIANP
-450 IVPDENGIYF
+450 PDRDGLYF

>member
-1 MNPASANDGAF
+1 MQPNLEGDGAY
-12 IATTYFDD
+12 IALNYFAD
-20 PVGYVRDV
+20 PVGYVRDE
-28 LQAEPDIWQVE
+28 LQAEPDVWQIE
-39 ALTAVKENK
+39 ALNAVRDNK
-48 RFAASSGHGVG
+48 RVAAASGHGIG
-59 KTAYVAW
+59 KTAFVAW
-66 VIHWFISTRPNPQIV
+66 TIHWFMATRPNPQVV

-92 KTWRELSKWNQ
+92 KTWRELAKWNQ

-118 ELRDAPETW
+118 ELKDSPETW

-147 EHVLIIFDEASAIAD
+147 EHVLIVFDEASAIAD

-176 ARWVALGN
+176 AKWVALGN

-206 KIDSRTAKM
+206 QVDSRTAKM
-215 ADQAQIAEWIADYG
+215 ADQTQIKEWIADYG

-241 EFPKSSSAQLVSS
+241 EFPKSSSAQLISTAIVE
-254 SLVDAAKLY
+254 AAVAY
-263 KAVGFEKLPLILGV
+263 KAVGFEKLPLVVGV

-312 GQVAA
+312 GHVAA
-317 AIKKLNPA
+317 VIKSLKPA

-340 RLREQGFDVRG
+340 RLREQGFEVRG
-351 VNFGGEPIDKLKY
+351 VNFGGEPVDKVKY

-375 NEWLGEGGE
+375 AAWLKEAGEI
-384 LPDDY
+384 PDDY
-389 ELQQDLIGPE
+389 ELRQDLIGPE

-416 KKRGLPSPD
+416 KRRGLSSPD
-425 CGDALALTF
+425 CADALALTF
-434 ASPIS
+434 AAPVTDTMTYPEL
-439 ATATNHQPIEQ
+439 APLE
-450 IVPDENGIYF
+450 PDADGLYF

>member
-1 MNPASANDGAF
+1 MQPEANDGAF
-12 IATTYFDD
+12 IASTYFED

-28 LQAEPDIWQVE
+28 LQAEPDTWQVD
-39 ALTAVKENK
+39 ALNAVRDNK
-48 RFAASSGHGVG
+48 RVAGASGHGIG
-59 KTAYVAW
+59 KTAFVAW
-66 VIHWFISTRPNPQIV
+66 IIHWFMATRPNPQVV

-92 KTWRELSKWNQ
+92 KTWRELAKWNQ

-118 ELRDAPETW
+118 ELKDSPETW

-147 EHVLIIFDEASAIAD
+147 EHVLVVFDEASAIAD
-162 IIWDVSE
+162 VIWDVVE
-169 GAMTTAG
+169 GAMTTPG

-184 PTKNTGRFREC
+184 PTRNTGRFREC

-206 KIDSRTAKM
+206 QVDSRTAKM
-215 ADQAQIAEWIADYG
+215 ADQTQIKEWIADYG

-241 EFPKSSSAQLVSS
+241 EFPKSSSAQLISTA
-254 SLVDAAKLY
+254 LVDAAVKY
-263 KAVGFEKLPLILGV
+263 KAVGFEKLPLVIGV

-312 GQVAA
+312 GHVAA
-317 AIKKLNPA
+317 VIQGMKPA

-351 VNFGGEPIDKLKY
+351 VNFGGEPVDKIKY
-364 ANKRAEMWGEM
+364 ANKRAEMWGETLG
-375 NEWLGEGGE
+375 WLKEGGE

-389 ELQQDLIGPE
+389 ELKQDLIGPE

-416 KKRGLPSPD
+416 KRRGLSSPD
-425 CGDALALTF
+425 CADALALTF
-434 ASPIS
+434 AAPV
-439 ATATNHQPIEQ
+439 TATMAYAEFEQ
-450 IVPDENGIYF
+450 LAPNDDGLYF

>member
-1 MNPASANDGAF
+1 MPNEAEDGLYIAS
-12 IATTYFDD
+12 TYFED

-28 LQAEPDIWQVE
+28 LQAEPDAWQIE
-39 ALTAVKENK
+39 ALNAVRDNK
-48 RFAASSGHGVG
+48 RLAGASGHGIG
-59 KTAYVAW
+59 KTAFVAW
-66 VIHWFISTRPNPQIV
+66 IVHWFMATRPNPQVV

-92 KTWRELSKWNQ
+92 KTWRELAKWNQ

-118 ELRDAPETW
+118 ELKDSPETW

-147 EHVLIIFDEASAIAD
+147 EHVLVVFDEASAIAD
-162 IIWDVSE
+162 VIWDVVE
-169 GAMTTAG
+169 GAMTTPG

-184 PTKNTGRFREC
+184 PTRNTGRFREC

-206 KIDSRTAKM
+206 QVDSRKAKM
-215 ADQAQIAEWIADYG
+215 ADQTQIAEWIADYG

-241 EFPKSSSAQLVSS
+241 EFPKSSSAQLISS
-254 SLVDAAKLY
+254 ALVDAAVEY
-263 KAVGFEKLPLILGV
+263 KAVGYEKLPLILGV

-294 RKVYPLSKFR
+294 RKVYQLSKFR

-312 GQVAA
+312 GHVAA
-317 AIKKLNPA
+317 AMKTLKPA

-340 RLREQGFDVRG
+340 RLREQGYDVRG
-351 VNFGGEPIDKLKY
+351 VNFGGQPVDKIKF
-364 ANKRAEMWGEM
+364 ANKRAEMWGDAL
-375 NEWLGEGGE
+375 EWLKEGGD

-389 ELQQDLIGPE
+389 ELKQDLIGPE

-416 KKRGLPSPD
+416 KRRGLSSPD
-425 CGDALALTF
+425 CADAFALTF
-434 ASPIS
+434 AAAVSD
-439 ATATNHQPIEQ
+439 TAGYPAIEQ
-450 IVPDENGIYF
+450 MQPDQDGIYF

>member
-1 MNPASANDGAF
+1 MPNEAEDGLYIAS
-12 IATTYFDD
+12 TYFED

-28 LQAEPDIWQVE
+28 LQAEPDTWQIE
-39 ALTAVKENK
+39 ALNAVRDHK
-48 RFAASSGHGVG
+48 RVAGASGHGIG
-59 KTAYVAW
+59 KTAFVAW
-66 VIHWFISTRPNPQIV
+66 IIHWFMATRPNPQVV

-92 KTWRELSKWNQ
+92 KTWRELAKWNQ

-118 ELRDAPETW
+118 ELKDSPETW

-147 EHVLIIFDEASAIAD
+147 EHVLVVFDEASAIAD
-162 IIWDVSE
+162 VIWDVVE
-169 GAMTTAG
+169 GAMTTPG

-184 PTKNTGRFREC
+184 PTRNTGRFREC

-206 KIDSRTAKM
+206 QVDSRKAKM
-215 ADQAQIAEWIADYG
+215 ADQTQIAEWIADYG

-241 EFPKSSSAQLVSS
+241 EFPKSSSAQLISS
-254 SLVDAAKLY
+254 ALVDAAVEY
-263 KAVGFEKLPLILGV
+263 KAVGYEKLPLILGV

-312 GQVAA
+312 GHVAA
-317 AIKKLNPA
+317 AIKTLKPA

-340 RLREQGFDVRG
+340 RLREQGYDVRG
-351 VNFGGEPIDKLKY
+351 VNFGGQPVDKIKF
-364 ANKRAEMWGEM
+364 ANKRAEMWGDAL
-375 NEWLGEGGE
+375 EWLKEGGE

-389 ELQQDLIGPE
+389 ELKQDLIGPE

-416 KKRGLPSPD
+416 KRRGLSSPD
-425 CGDALALTF
+425 CADAFALTF
-434 ASPIS
+434 AASVS
-439 ATATNHQPIEQ
+439 DTAAYPAIEQ
-450 IVPDENGIYF
+450 MQPDQDGIYF

>member
-1 MNPASANDGAF
+1 MKNEAQADGFYIAS
-12 IATTYFDD
+12 TYFKD

-28 LQAEPDIWQVE
+28 LQAEPDTWQIE
-39 ALTAVKENK
+39 ALNAVRDNK
-48 RFAASSGHGVG
+48 RVAGASGHGIG
-59 KTAYVAW
+59 KTAFVAW
-66 VIHWFISTRPNPQIV
+66 IIHWFMATRPNPQVV

-92 KTWRELSKWNQ
+92 KTWRELAKWNQ

-118 ELRDAPETW
+118 ELKDSPETW

-147 EHVLIIFDEASAIAD
+147 EHVLVVFDEASAIAD
-162 IIWDVSE
+162 VIWDVVE
-169 GAMTTAG
+169 GAMTTPG

-184 PTKNTGRFREC
+184 PTRNTGRFREC

-206 KIDSRTAKM
+206 QVDSRKAKM
-215 ADQAQIAEWIADYG
+215 ADQTQIAEWIADYG

-241 EFPKSSSAQLVSS
+241 EFPKSSSAQLISS
-254 SLVDAAKLY
+254 ALVDAAVEY
-263 KAVGFEKLPLILGV
+263 KAVGYEKLPLILGV

-312 GQVAA
+312 GHVAA
-317 AIKKLNPA
+317 AIKTLKPA

-340 RLREQGFDVRG
+340 RLREQGYDVRG
-351 VNFGGEPIDKLKY
+351 VNFGGQPVDKIKF
-364 ANKRAEMWGEM
+364 ANKRAEMWGDAL
-375 NEWLGEGGE
+375 EWLKEGGD

-389 ELQQDLIGPE
+389 ELKQDLIGPE

-416 KKRGLPSPD
+416 KRRGLSSPD
-425 CGDALALTF
+425 CADAFALTF
-434 ASPIS
+434 AAAVSD
-439 ATATNHQPIEQ
+439 TAGYPAIEQ
-450 IVPDENGIYF
+450 PQPDQDGIYF

>member
-1 MNPASANDGAF
+1 MSSAKLADGAF
-12 IATTYFDD
+12 VVLTYFDD

-28 LQAEPDIWQVE
+28 LQVEPDEWQSK
-39 ALTAVKENK
+39 ALQAVRDNK
-48 RFAASSGHGVG
+48 RCAVASGHGIG
-59 KTAYVAW
+59 KTAFVAW
-66 VIHWFISTRPNPQIV
+66 VIHWFIATRPNPQIV

-92 KTWRELSKWNQ
+92 KTWRELAKWNQ
-103 KALNGH
+103 RALNGG

-118 ELRDAPETW
+118 ELRSSPETW

-147 EHVLIIFDEASAIAD
+147 EHVLIMFDEASAIAD
-162 IIWDVSE
+162 VIWDVSE

-206 KIDSRTAKM
+206 QIDSRTAKM
-215 ADQAQIAEWIADYG
+215 ADKTQIAEWVADYG

-241 EFPKSSSAQLVSS
+241 EFPKSSSAQLVGQD
-254 SLVDAAKLY
+254 LVDAAVAY
-263 KAVGFEKLPLILGV
+263 RAVGFEKLPLVLGV

-317 AIKKLNPA
+317 VIKAMKPA
-325 LVNIDIGAMGAGVVD
+325 LVNIDVGAMGAGVVD
-340 RLREQGFDVRG
+340 RLREQGFDVRA
-351 VNFGGEPIDKLKY
+351 VNFGSAPVDKIKY

-375 NEWLGEGGE
+375 ASWLKEGGE
-384 LPDDY
+384 IPDDSD
-389 ELQQDLIGPE
+389 LKADLIGPE

-416 KKRGLPSPD
+416 KRRGLPSPD
-425 CGDALALTF
+425 CADALALTF
-434 ASPIS
+434 AAPVTD
-439 ATATNHQPIEQ
+439 TAAYQDIEQ
-450 IVPDENGIYF
+450 PEPNADGIYF

>member
-1 MNPASANDGAF
+1 MKPANNDGAY
-12 IATTYFDD
+12 IASAYYDD

-28 LQAEPDIWQVE
+28 LQAEPDTWQVSALE
-39 ALTAVKENK
+39 AVRDNK
-48 RFAASSGHGVG
+48 RVAGASGHGIG
-59 KTAYVAW
+59 KTAFVAW
-66 VIHWFISTRPNPQIV
+66 IIHWFMATRPNPQVV

-92 KTWRELSKWNQ
+92 KTWRELAKWNQ
-103 KALNGH
+103 KARNGD

-118 ELRDAPETW
+118 ELRSSPETW

-147 EHVLIIFDEASAIAD
+147 EHVLIVFDEASAIAD
-162 IIWDVSE
+162 VIWDVVE

-184 PTKNTGRFREC
+184 PTRNTGRFREC

-206 KIDSRTAKM
+206 QIDSRNAKM
-215 ADQAQIAEWIADYG
+215 ADQTQIKEWIADYG

-254 SLVDAAKLY
+254 EHVERAAKY
-263 KAVGFEKLPLILGV
+263 KAIGFEKLPLIIGV

-294 RKVYPLSKFR
+294 RKVYALSKFR

-317 AIKKLNPA
+317 VIKALKPA

-351 VNFGGEPIDKLKY
+351 INFGGEPTDKIKY

-375 NEWLGEGGE
+375 AAWLKEAGEI
-384 LPDDY
+384 PDDY
-389 ELQQDLIGPE
+389 ELKQDLIGPE
-399 YSYTSSQQLLLE
+399 YTYTSSQQLLLE

-425 CGDALALTF
+425 CADALALTF
-434 ASPIS
+434 ASLVTDTAIYGDFQQ
-439 ATATNHQPIEQ
+439 AT
-450 IVPDENGIYF
+450 PDADGFFF